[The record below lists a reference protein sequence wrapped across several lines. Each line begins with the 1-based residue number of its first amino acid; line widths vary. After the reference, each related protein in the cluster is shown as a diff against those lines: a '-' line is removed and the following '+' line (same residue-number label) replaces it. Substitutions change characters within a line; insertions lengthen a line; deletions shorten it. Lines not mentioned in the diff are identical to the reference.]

1 MKFINF
7 SDIENDIIN
16 IALAKKDIEEFW
28 ISKGIIENHLSLT
41 NFIKAIEFDKSIY
54 INKKTNLTVA
64 LSFIV
69 TENDEYMF
77 ISSPITKE
85 DEIFLFNHRY
95 RDNLTEVDMNKLF
108 LEGIYDLPNEQYFV
122 MDGKFYH

>member
-28 ISKGIIENHLSLT
+28 ISKDIIVDHLPLSE
-41 NFIKAIEFDKSIY
+41 FINAISFDKTIY
-54 INKKTNLTVA
+54 YNKKTNNTVA

-69 TENDEYMF
+69 TNNDEYMF
-77 ISSPITKE
+77 ISSPINEE
-85 DEIFLFNHRY
+85 DEIFIFNHRY
-95 RDNLTEVDMNKLF
+95 KDNLNKVDMTSYI
-108 LEGIYDLPNEQYFV
+108 LEGNYDIPDDKYFII
-122 MDGKFYH
+122 DGILYN